1 MLYTSSHMGTVDL
14 LGKVPFSP
22 STKISDSKLGANG
35 NLRCYISKLMFLLDV
50 KLIVS
55 RTWEKQF

>member
-1 MLYTSSHMGTVDL
+1 MGTVDL